1 MCGVGIL
8 FSAFNLENR
17 KSESSIS
24 STTIGHIKTGEP
36 FNCLPKQPQLARLLS
51 SIMFKGP
58 TNFLWLRL
66 IVHGIPLLS
75 LLAVVRDRP
84 LALSKLLRLSVRH
97 ICPLYDEERVRKE
110 IGCVVDDNGCCVGEK
125 TWCGPEREIVRV
137 CGHLK
142 PYPLTEMR

>member
-1 MCGVGIL
+1 M
-8 FSAFNLENR
+8 F
-17 KSESSIS
+17 
-24 STTIGHIKTGEP
+24 
-36 FNCLPKQPQLARLLS
+36 LS
-51 SIMFKGP
+51 KA
-58 TNFLWLRL
+58 TDFLGLRL

-110 IGCVVDDNGCCVGEK
+110 MGVLSTMIVVESEEL

-137 CGHLK
+137 CGHRK